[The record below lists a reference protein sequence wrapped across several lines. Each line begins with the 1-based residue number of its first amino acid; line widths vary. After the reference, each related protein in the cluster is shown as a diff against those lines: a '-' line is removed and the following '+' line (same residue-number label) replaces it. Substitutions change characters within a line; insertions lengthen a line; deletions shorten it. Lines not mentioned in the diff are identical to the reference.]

1 MNRLLHDK
9 LLNMIPSEY
18 WGKNGT
24 KKYLEELGS
33 IKVIVRLYFEVGSSR
48 IAEPWADQDLTIPF
62 TLKKKTKCSFKWF
75 RLI

>member
-1 MNRLLHDK
+1 MNRLLRDK

-24 KKYLEELGS
+24 KKYLEELES

-48 IAEPWADQDLTIPF
+48 MLNHQQT
-62 TLKKKTKCSFKWF
+62 KT
-75 RLI
+75 

>member
-1 MNRLLHDK
+1 MNRLLRDK

-33 IKVIVRLYFEVGSSR
+33 IKVIVRLYFEVGSSGMLNH
-48 IAEPWADQDLTIPF
+48 EQT
-62 TLKKKTKCSFKWF
+62 KT
-75 RLI
+75 